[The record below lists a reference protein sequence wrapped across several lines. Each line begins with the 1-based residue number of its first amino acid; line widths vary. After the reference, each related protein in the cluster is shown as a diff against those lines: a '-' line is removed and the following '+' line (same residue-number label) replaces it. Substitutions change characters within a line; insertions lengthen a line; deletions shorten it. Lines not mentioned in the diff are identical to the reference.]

1 MNQIYKKLLELL
13 IKLIFLGFKDLFLE
27 LQKENLLLFQ
37 VNFRTMN
44 IFSSKKIKNVYISLY
59 FGKEDMLEKRFKKY
73 VILFLDKDMNF
84 QGLSKKFPCQL
95 KESKIL

>member
-1 MNQIYKKLLELL
+1 MKIY
-13 IKLIFLGFKDLFLE
+13 
-27 LQKENLLLFQ
+27 N
-37 VNFRTMN
+37 
-44 IFSSKKIKNVYISLY
+44 SKKIKNVYISLY

-95 KESKIL
+95 KESKILLVMQEMFYFKQNKLL